1 MTAAVRIAME
11 EDIEFRRGL
20 PQGYLNFMG
29 VAHSHESSPPRA
41 DFIEK
46 IKSLTRKLFDY
57 APIDAAV
64 DQMGKQFL
72 HDALPP
78 VLTAGENLI
87 CTSNKTSYKIVFIK

>member
-1 MTAAVRIAME
+1 ME
-11 EDIEFRRGL
+11 ENIEFRRGL
-20 PQGYLNFMG
+20 PADYLNFMG
-29 VAHSHESSPPRA
+29 VAHSHESSSQRT

-46 IKSLTRKLFDY
+46 IKSLTTKLFDH

-78 VLTAGENLI
+78 VLTAGGIEISLL
-87 CTSNKTSYKIVFIK
+87 SQNKL